1 MDVRIVFFYLFAA
14 VLLFAAV
21 RVITA
26 RNPVHA
32 VLYLI
37 FAFSQAAGL
46 WFLIRA
52 EFLAILLVMVYLG
65 AVMVLFLFV
74 VMMLDIRIERISRSL
89 MRTLPLALGIF
100 AVVVGQMVAVL
111 WLGFPASEAAGE
123 AVAANPD
130 YNNTRELGKLMYTE
144 YILPVQVAGVILLVG
159 MIAAIALTL
168 RERRRDTKAM
178 DASRQVHVKA
188 ADRMRVVR
196 MAPVRPAPEPE
207 PQTEGEAAQ
216 EENKGEKA

>member
-1 MDVRIVFFYLFAA
+1 MDVRTIFFYLFAA

-37 FAFSQAAGL
+37 FAFAQAAGIWL
-46 WFLIRA
+46 LLRA

-74 VMMLDIRIERISRSL
+74 VMMLDIRIERMQGSL
-89 MRTLPLALGIF
+89 KKHLPLALLIF
-100 AVVVGQMVAVL
+100 LIVVGQMIAVL
-111 WLGFPASEAAGE
+111 WIGFPATDAAGE
-123 AVAANPD
+123 LIAIQPD
-130 YNNTRELGKLMYTE
+130 YNNTRELGILMYTE
-144 YILPVQVAGVILLVG
+144 YVLPVQVAGVILLVG

-168 RERRRDTKAM
+168 RK
-178 DASRQVHVKA
+178 RQDNKVTDPALQIAVKSK
-188 ADRMRVVR
+188 DRVR
-196 MAPVRPAPEPE
+196 IVKMA
-207 PQTEGEAAQ
+207 AAQ
-216 EENKGEKA
+216 KAPAVESNNAQGDGVQAEVKKP

>member
-1 MDVRIVFFYLFAA
+1 MDVRTVFFYLFAA

-21 RVITA
+21 RVVTA

-37 FAFSQAAGL
+37 FAFSQAAGIWL
-46 WFLIRA
+46 LMRA

-74 VMMLDIRIERISRSL
+74 VMMLDIRIERIQGS
-89 MRTLPLALGIF
+89 MKKNLPLALIIF
-100 AVVVGQMVAVL
+100 AIVVGQMVAVL
-111 WLGFPASEAAGE
+111 WIGFPTTDAAGE
-123 AVAANPD
+123 LIAAHAD

-144 YILPVQVAGVILLVG
+144 YVLPVQVAGVILLVG

-168 RERRRDTKAM
+168 RK
-178 DASRQVHVKA
+178 RQDNKVIDPSLQIAVKSK
-188 ADRMRVVR
+188 DRVRVVQ
-196 MAPVRPAPEPE
+196 MPAAQKVQRAEPE
-207 PQTEGEAAQ
+207 ENQAGNAQ
-216 EENKGEKA
+216 AEVKP

>member
-1 MDVRIVFFYLFAA
+1 MDVRNVFFYLFAA
-14 VLLFAAV
+14 LLLFAAL

-37 FAFSQAAGL
+37 FAFSQAAGIWL
-46 WFLIRA
+46 LMRA

-74 VMMLDIRIERISRSL
+74 VMMLDIRIERAEGAIRKN
-89 MRTLPLALGIF
+89 LPMALLIF
-100 AVVVGQMVAVL
+100 AVVVFEMVAVL
-111 WLGFPASEAAGE
+111 WVGFPETNAAGE
-123 AVAANPD
+123 LLAVNPD

-144 YILPVQVAGVILLVG
+144 YLLPIQVAGVILLVG

-168 RERRRDTKAM
+168 RTRKDTKIIDPAL
-178 DASRQVHVKA
+178 QIQVKA
-188 ADRMRVVR
+188 SERVRIVS
-196 MAPVRPAPEPE
+196 MPATRKAVANAE
-207 PQTEGEAAQ
+207 TAVA
-216 EENKGEKA
+216 EEIKS